1 MLYPGLT
8 LNSWD
13 AAFMAVI
20 TEQLTAFAQEI
31 PAFVLRCRPDEAA
44 VEAAERALDTLY

>member
-1 MLYPGLT
+1 MKKLSLFLALMLLFSSIG
-8 LNSWD
+8 
-13 AAFMAVI
+13 
-20 TEQLTAFAQEI
+20 LTAFAQEV